1 MKRFSFRLDSVLK
14 VRQFEL
20 DRAKVALAK
29 VEAERASRQAAVDKA
44 EAQLEQGRQLL
55 TADVAVGV
63 DGEYLSMRADGVAA
77 GRFKCLIA
85 QRSLNE
91 LAEKLRIA
99 RERVARAR
107 VGVRSIERLREKRE
121 ISHRKESLKLEQAEI
136 EELARA
142 SARTS
147 TDEAVSGATRRT
159 G

>member
-20 DRAKVALAK
+20 DRATAALAE
-29 VEAERASRQAAVDKA
+29 VEAERTARQAAVDQA

-55 TADVAVGV
+55 EADVAGGV
-63 DGEYLSMRADGVAA
+63 DGEYLAMRADGVAA
-77 GRFKCLIA
+77 GRFKCLLA

-91 LAEKLRIA
+91 LAETLRVA

-121 ISHRKESLKLEQAEI
+121 ISHRQESLKLEQAEI

-142 SARTS
+142 SNRTA
-147 TDEAVSGATRRT
+147 TDEAAPGAIRGT

>member
-20 DRAKVALAK
+20 DRAKAALAE
-29 VEAERASRQAAVDKA
+29 VEAERAARQAAVDKA
-44 EAQLEQGRQLL
+44 DAQLEEGRQMLA
-55 TADVAVGV
+55 ADVVVGV
-63 DGEYLSMRADGVAA
+63 DGEYLAMRADGVAA

-91 LAEKLRIA
+91 LAETLRIA

-121 ISHRKESLKLEQAEI
+121 ISHRQESLKLEQAEI

-142 SARTS
+142 SARTA
-147 TDEAVSGATRRT
+147 TDEVASGATRRT